1 MIVLGCMYIGYA
13 ALYMC
18 RKTVVISGPA
28 MLDDPML
35 GLTKTAWGAILG
47 WGTAGTVVG
56 KLINGVLA
64 DRLGGRRVF
73 ILSLSLCM
81 LATTVFGTMSGVLFF
96 SIAYFVALFGK
107 STGLQW
113 PTSFVFGIR
122 RIGGVEYGVS
132 FLLAQGLVQWPRHWD

>member
-47 WGTAGTVVG
+47 WGTAGTVAG

-64 DRLGGRRVF
+64 DRFGGRRVF

-107 STGLQW
+107 SAG
-113 PTSFVFGIR
+113 
-122 RIGGVEYGVS
+122 
-132 FLLAQGLVQWPRHWD
+132 

>member
-1 MIVLGCMYIGYA
+1 MYIGYA

-47 WGTAGTVVG
+47 WGTAGTVAG

-64 DRLGGRRVF
+64 DRFGGRRVF
-73 ILSLSLCM
+73 IFSLSLCM

-96 SIAYFVALFGK
+96 QSL
-107 STGLQW
+107 TLWRCLENLQAGPPW

-122 RIGGVEYGVS
+122 RIGAVEYGVS
-132 FLLAQGLVQWPRHWD
+132 FRPAQGSVPWSRHWD